1 MTVPDTDSPPG
12 ADANTRGAAPARSP
26 SPGSFG
32 VGELVRRARELLA
45 HEGTTG
51 RLARG
56 ALQIF
61 AVNAG
66 GTLVAFVVQILLA
79 RTLGPADYG
88 LYAYALGLMNI
99 VLLVAKFDF
108 ENAALRFVGAYRG
121 RREWGLLRGFLRYGH
136 EVVVLSSLVVAAI
149 AALIV
154 LSTDR
159 LTPGES
165 NTYLIACALLPVT
178 AILTFKSS
186 ALQGLTRVVEAQA
199 PGMLIRPLL
208 FGLGVA
214 ALALGAGMRMTA
226 ALAVAANLVASILV
240 LVLSTV
246 FLRRGL
252 PTDAKHAEPVYAA
265 REWWHVALGLLLISA
280 SQVVLS
286 QQADVVVVG
295 SIVDKVAAGH
305 YNAASQLATLVNFG
319 VTAVLFITAPMISE
333 LHARGGHQ
341 ELQRLVTMAT
351 RANLLASVP
360 VFFALL
366 LAGGLALGLYGPT
379 FRDAYPVLVILGVSQ
394 LAVALVGSLSGFLMS
409 MTGNQ
414 NAAAVVI
421 GGSAALNIVLTVILT
436 PIFGLIGTATATL
449 IGTLTRSVLLTLL
462 VRRRLAVRL
471 TLLAS

>member
-1 MTVPDTDSPPG
+1 MTLPDTDSPPG
-12 ADANTRGAAPARSP
+12 SRPDAAPGEEAPAS
-26 SPGSFG
+26 GAFG
-32 VGELVRRARELLA
+32 IGQLLRRTRQLLA
-45 HEGTTG
+45 HEGMSG
-51 RLARG
+51 KLARG

-66 GTLVAFVVQILLA
+66 GTLVAFLVQILLA

-121 RREWGLLRGFLRYGH
+121 REEWALLRGFLRYGH
-136 EVVVLSSLVVAAI
+136 EIVVLGSLAVTVIAVIVVL
-149 AALIV
+149 ALG
-154 LSTDR
+154 DR
-159 LTPGES
+159 LTASETS
-165 NTYLIACALLPVT
+165 TYLLACALLPIT

-186 ALQGLTRVVEAQA
+186 VLQGLTRVVQAQA
-199 PGMLIRPLL
+199 PAMLVRPLL
-208 FGLGVA
+208 FGLGVLV
-214 ALALGAGMRMTA
+214 LATGFGVRMTA
-226 ALAVAANLVASILV
+226 ALAVGANLVASIFV
-240 LVLSTV
+240 LLLSTV

-252 PTDAKHAEPVYAA
+252 PADARHAEPGYAV
-265 REWWHVALGLLLISA
+265 REWWHVALGMLLISA

-305 YNAASQLATLVNFG
+305 YNAASQLAMLVNFG

-333 LHARGGHQ
+333 LHARGRHHD
-341 ELQRLVTMAT
+341 LQRLVSMAT

-360 VFFALL
+360 VFLALL
-366 LAGGLALGLYGPT
+366 VGGALALSLYGPT

-394 LAVALVGSLSGFLMS
+394 LIVAIVGSLAGFLMS

-421 GGSAALNIVLTVILT
+421 GGSAAMNIVLTIILT
-436 PIFGLIGTATATL
+436 PIYGLIGTAVATL
-449 IGTLTRSVLLTLL
+449 IGTLTRSILLTVL

-471 TLLAS
+471 TPFSS